1 MNAYLKT
8 VRHSEGP
15 IYVSCPGCDFEA
27 WGHLETVALSVRRHM
42 LLEHGIHSLASEVTI
57 LGPSS
62 AFVDEDE
69 PWAGDEA
76 S

>member
-1 MNAYLKT
+1 MNAHLET

-15 IYVSCPGCDFEA
+15 ISVSCPGCNFEA
-27 WGHLETVALSVRRHM
+27 PGHLETVAESVRRHM
-42 LLEHGIHSLASEVTI
+42 LLEHGIHSLGNEVTI

-69 PWAGDEA
+69 PWAGNEA